1 MRTNVRIKF
10 LLSHLSTTTI
20 ILLNQFLCVKSAL
33 TLDIDHV
40 LPSYLNKIGNKIVKQ
55 NFNNDGEFKNAINY
69 PSKNRIVKRDV
80 AYNAQNLNDFLQFTP
95 SKKDTFLQEK
105 SIDIHSLQG
114 KSFLTNEIIP
124 ADLMTD
130 GTFKLFGHNPFASFS
145 HVLKQNEHIST
156 NTK

>member
-10 LLSHLSTTTI
+10 LLLHLSTTTI

-33 TLDIDHV
+33 ILDIDRV
-40 LPSYLNKIGNKIVKQ
+40 LPSYSNNIENKLVKQ
-55 NFNNDGEFKNAINY
+55 SFNNDDEFKTANNY
-69 PSKNRIVKRDV
+69 PSTNTVVKRDV
-80 AYNAQNLNDFLQFTP
+80 SYNKQNLNDFHQFSP
-95 SKKDTFLQEK
+95 SKNDPFLQEK